1 MLNNKHK
8 HLKMTLINR
17 KNMAALY
24 DELPGK
30 YPEYKIYS
38 DGFKAEIKPEP
49 AKEISKKR
57 GRK

>member
-1 MLNNKHK
+1 MLNDKHK

-17 KNMAALY
+17 KKMAALY

-38 DGFKAEIKPEP
+38 DGFKAEIKPELP
-49 AKEISKKR
+49 KKPGKR
-57 GRK
+57 GKR